1 LKSLDDYAIKSGHLG
16 TMSGVSLAVH
26 AVPDAFL
33 LMHTGVGCKYKAAS
47 QIANH
52 DWQVHPN
59 RREGWTEVGDRAL
72 IKGSAERIGPY
83 MRTWSHRRDPA
94 FIAMVA
100 ATFLQ
105 MTGEDFKAAAQ
116 KAADHLECPCAV
128 ITAEGFEG
136 DLFAGYAQVLLELIG
151 RVDWD
156 KKPSKPKEVG
166 LLGYF
171 FDRYEADHIGNL
183 QQIRFLLNGIGL
195 NLGPS
200 MLSGRPYDEL
210 MQIRRCGL
218 LLGTPYLRPVWAE
231 ANRICSRPMHS
242 IDLPL
247 GLSGTTRWVR
257 QVAKAANVSQ
267 ERAEKFI
274 SSQVSYAKSRL
285 ARLSE
290 ERMSGLGVA
299 VFAETPYAAG
309 VCSMLTE
316 LNLQP
321 ILVGLRDSSLGGI
334 KEFHRILQ
342 ADGVELPDN
351 TEVLVQPSLRLIRSR
366 FLELLR
372 QHRLT
377 GIFGTS
383 TELNLLST
391 ISTADLLDTES
402 KFPPAQRE
410 GRIFGVEIGFPSTS
424 HHAFHAEP
432 IMGFGGAVVF
442 AQRIMQQATHHSI
455 V

>member
-1 LKSLDDYAIKSGHLG
+1 MKSLNDYAIKSGQLG
-16 TMSGVSLAVH
+16 KMSGVSLAVH

-83 MRTWSHRRDPA
+83 MRTWSQRRDPA
-94 FIAMVA
+94 FIAMVT

-116 KAADHLECPCAV
+116 KAADYLECPCAV
-128 ITAEGFEG
+128 IATEGFRG
-136 DLFAGYAQVLLELIG
+136 DLFEGYAQLLLELI
-151 RVDWD
+151 RQVDWD
-156 KKPSKPKEVG
+156 KKPSRPKEVG

-218 LLGTPYLRPVWAE
+218 LLGTPYLRPIRADVDK
-231 ANRICSRPMHS
+231 ICSRPLHS
-242 IDLPL
+242 VDLPL
-247 GLSGTTRWVR
+247 GLRGTARWVR
-257 QVAKAANVSQ
+257 QVAKAAKVSL
-267 ERAEKFI
+267 ERADKFI
-274 SSQVSYAKSRL
+274 SGQVSYAKSRL
-285 ARLSE
+285 SRLSE
-290 ERMSGLGVA
+290 EHMRGLEVA

-309 VCSMLTE
+309 VCSMLIE

-321 ILVGLRDSSLGGI
+321 ILIGLRDSSLGGVE
-334 KEFHRILQ
+334 EFQRILK
-342 ADGVELPDN
+342 ADGVELPDKA
-351 TEVLVQPSLRLIRSR
+351 EVLVQPSLRLIRSK
-366 FLELLR
+366 FIELLK

-383 TELNLLST
+383 AELNLLST
-391 ISTADLLDTES
+391 ISSADLLEPES
-402 KFPPAQRE
+402 MFPPSQAE
-410 GRIFGVEIGFPSTS
+410 GRVFGVEIGFPSTS

-432 IMGFGGAVVF
+432 LMGFGGAVVF
-442 AQRIMQQATHHSI
+442 AQRIMQQATHYSLL
-455 V
+455 